1 MNNNDPI
8 LNELAQA
15 GQVSPVSP
23 LLQTLDKYRI
33 ATNTVVPNEEFLFR
47 MFGRPCFPRRDL
59 TTVTGVE
66 KCGKTF
72 FSSMLMACCA
82 ERQVLALERIRE
94 EPLKVMWY
102 DTEQSRQSTKGILT
116 GRVAKLVKG
125 DFPEGNFLVFNVR
138 SCGYQKRL
146 DMLLEGINVYC
157 PDMVIIDNVSDLLS
171 NINDSDESQKLIEQ
185 LMQVA
190 TLKEC
195 NIVAVIHLNRSGDK
209 RNLRGWLGTELLHKS
224 FDVYNCEQLLS
235 SDVFSVEQTLSRKY
249 HIPENLYY
257 RISDEGLPVISSK
270 PDVQG
275 HDEQGRFTS
284 NRPEAYQVSTEKTD
298 TFNQSYIIRHQDN
311 ARTPWEWNLRK
322 LFDDAMEGRAMMA
335 PDDLQDAVM
344 RLARIKAAKYYDKVY
359 RLAVDRRIV
368 QSTLNVNGRVVVIPL
383 PA

>member
-33 ATNTVVPNEEFLFR
+33 ATNTVVPDEEFLFR

-66 KCGKTF
+66 KCCKTF

-171 NINDSDESQKLIEQ
+171 NINDSD
-185 LMQVA
+185 
-190 TLKEC
+190 
-195 NIVAVIHLNRSGDK
+195 D
-209 RNLRGWLGTELLHKS
+209 
-224 FDVYNCEQLLS
+224 
-235 SDVFSVEQTLSRKY
+235 
-249 HIPENLYY
+249 
-257 RISDEGLPVISSK
+257 GLTRPRQIRTISSI
-270 PDVQG
+270 
-275 HDEQGRFTS
+275 
-284 NRPEAYQVSTEKTD
+284 A
-298 TFNQSYIIRHQDN
+298 
-311 ARTPWEWNLRK
+311 
-322 LFDDAMEGRAMMA
+322 
-335 PDDLQDAVM
+335 
-344 RLARIKAAKYYDKVY
+344 
-359 RLAVDRRIV
+359 
-368 QSTLNVNGRVVVIPL
+368 VVITRAITHNIKKRSTQKDEKRPSL
-383 PA
+383 DGLFIVFTT

>member
-33 ATNTVVPNEEFLFR
+33 ATNTVVPDEEFLFR

-209 RNLRGWLGTELLHKS
+209 RNL
-224 FDVYNCEQLLS
+224 
-235 SDVFSVEQTLSRKY
+235 
-249 HIPENLYY
+249 
-257 RISDEGLPVISSK
+257 
-270 PDVQG
+270 
-275 HDEQGRFTS
+275 
-284 NRPEAYQVSTEKTD
+284 A
-298 TFNQSYIIRHQDN
+298 
-311 ARTPWEWNLRK
+311 
-322 LFDDAMEGRAMMA
+322 
-335 PDDLQDAVM
+335 
-344 RLARIKAAKYYDKVY
+344 RLAG
-359 RLAVDRRIV
+359 
-368 QSTLNVNGRVVVIPL
+368 NGTAPQVVRCL
-383 PA
+383 QL